1 MRKDEPEFPE
11 TRIPTAMILAMRIM
25 DLFEAEGA
33 TTRERQSAI
42 DIAGTLVVDDFL
54 CANEH
59 RPRHPFRLP
68 KE

>member
-42 DIAGTLVVDDFL
+42 DIAGTNL
-54 CANEH
+54 
-59 RPRHPFRLP
+59 
-68 KE
+68 